1 MELYHWSTQLAH
13 ACGISESYKDA
24 VPIEISL
31 SRKFSKEFEYM
42 PSKNK
47 RLKQKRGDINSKEFI
62 KTNYPLILTPN
73 AFYETIQW

>member
-1 MELYHWSTQLAH
+1 
-13 ACGISESYKDA
+13 
-24 VPIEISL
+24 
-31 SRKFSKEFEYM
+31 M

-73 AFYETIQW
+73 AFYETIQLMK